1 MFHRAL
7 VLFCTPEEEEGSG
20 FDWVGRRGLITALSL
35 DALAEKKRKRWGWGL
50 RGGMRGEGGGCRSAT
65 MAAGFSIG
73 EEKIIN
79 VAGD

>member
-1 MFHRAL
+1 M
-7 VLFCTPEEEEGSG
+7 EEEEGSG

-35 DALAEKKRKRWGWGL
+35 DALAEKTRKRWGL
-50 RGGMRGEGGGCRSAT
+50 RGGMEAWGAVAVLQWRRA
-65 MAAGFSIG
+65 FSIG